1 MKNTDERLMPL
12 NHNQWQVLHMNKSI
26 RLLHSNEAAETWYYL
41 SKIPVANLESKFI
54 WRSVEVALEIG
65 F

>member
-1 MKNTDERLMPL
+1 MKNTDAWLIPQ
-12 NHNQWQVLHMNKSI
+12 NYNQWQVLHMNKSI
-26 RLLHSNEAAETWYYL
+26 RLLHSNEAAGTWYYL
-41 SKIPVANLESKFI
+41 SKIPVANLEAKFI